1 MGCAGVG
8 RKQDL
13 KLELFEKREI
23 WVKPVRMR
31 NVDLD
36 AVAEKVSKI
45 LNLRKR
51 EVMVVDV
58 REDVLTLDIMRDA
71 VEAQDIIGKRED
83 LLRALAEIPGVSL
96 TPDTTIHSDGILG
109 LIDIDDQKVAKK
121 VLKRMERMGRQIS
134 DRIQKRAV
142 IFSSGPEIQNGL
154 IQDTN
159 TPYIRKRL
167 TEEGFTVTTGI
178 VLDDNTESIASVLAA
193 ATNEGF
199 GIIVTTGGVG
209 AEHKDRMIEALQA
222 LDPNAATPYIMRYE
236 KGTGRHE
243 KDGVKIGVAHLSP
256 SFIVAL
262 PGPHEEAKIGIEAII
277 EGLKRG
283 MEKEALAEYLA
294 ERLIEFRRKIH
305 QK

>member
-1 MGCAGVG
+1 MRCAGVG

-36 AVAEKVSKI
+36 AVAEKVSQV

-71 VEAQDIIGKRED
+71 VEAQDIIGKRET
-83 LLRALAEIPGVSL
+83 LLRALAEIPGVTL
-96 TPDTTIHSDGILG
+96 TPDTIIHSEGILG
-109 LIDIDDQKVAKK
+109 LIDIDDQKLAKK

-134 DRIQKRAV
+134 ERIQKRAV

-178 VLDDNTESIASVLAA
+178 VLDDNTESIASALAA

-209 AEHKDRMIEALQA
+209 AEHKDRMIGSS
-222 LDPNAATPYIMRYE
+222 RSVWS
-236 KGTGRHE
+236 GRR
-243 KDGVKIGVAHLSP
+243 P
-256 SFIVAL
+256 S
-262 PGPHEEAKIGIEAII
+262 
-277 EGLKRG
+277 
-283 MEKEALAEYLA
+283 
-294 ERLIEFRRKIH
+294 ERARSSARSGCR
-305 QK
+305 